1 MIGTN
6 EKSDFLFAI
15 TPLYSSSLATQEF
28 NQLCLTSHV
37 MADGAL
43 GNLVF

>member
-1 MIGTN
+1 MPNVQQCTGRTKTKI
-6 EKSDFLFAI
+6 
-15 TPLYSSSLATQEF
+15 SSLATQEF
-28 NQLCLTSHV
+28 NQLCLISHV